1 MSDLI
6 DALRIL
12 AGFDRRS
19 PALLVQ
25 KPDGA
30 YHVSLDGH
38 GDGLDNTFI
47 ISRGQL
53 GDLMLTAELRR
64 EDLTG
69 PGVAQRLAD
78 IVTDWH
84 QQRGPGADSDDSTP

>member
-1 MSDLI
+1 MNDLV
-6 DALRIL
+6 DALRTL

-30 YHVSLDGH
+30 YHVSADGH
-38 GDGLDNTFI
+38 GDGLENTFI

-53 GDLMLTAELRR
+53 RDLMLTAGLQR
-64 EDLTG
+64 ESLTD
-69 PGVAQRLAD
+69 PDAAKHLAD

-84 QQRGPGADSDDSTP
+84 QERAPATGTEETTS